1 MKNGRSNGRDAVKQR
16 SDLARNWID
25 PRQIWPLVKIA
36 AMARQRQIP
45 GVVHTAML
53 LRNDMYDVVE

>member
-36 AMARQRQIP
+36 AMARKCQIAGLVCP
-45 GVVHTAML
+45 AML
-53 LRNDMYDVVE
+53 FRNDMFDVVE